1 MGERLNSFIREFDV
15 LIETYH
21 PEKIY
26 FEGIQ
31 YQGNVETYKKL
42 AMIQAMII
50 YWSRQRQIEI
60 SELTPSH

>member
-1 MGERLNSFIREFDV
+1 MGERLDFFIREFDV

-31 YQGNVETYKKL
+31 YQNNAETYKKL
-42 AMIQAMII
+42 AMIQAMVI
-50 YWSRQRQIEI
+50 YWSRQRQIES

>member
-1 MGERLNSFIREFDV
+1 MGERLSSFIREFDV

-50 YWSRQRQIEI
+50 YWSRQRQVE
-60 SELTPSH
+60 SLELTPSH